1 MPRPKIRD
9 SKQKRMAE
17 QLKIRQETQDDF
29 KEVFEV
35 NHIAFGQDNEAKL
48 VDGLRNNPTVFIPEL
63 SLVATDNNKIVGH
76 ILFTKIRIK
85 DNNGNINESLG
96 LAPMAVRPEFQK
108 SGIGGQLIKQ
118 GLKVAKEL
126 GFKSV
131 IVLGHKHYYPRF
143 GFEPADKWNIK
154 SPFDIPSDVFMAS
167 ELVKDGLK
175 NISGTVTYPK
185 EFETV

>member
-1 MPRPKIRD
+1 MT
-9 SKQKRMAE
+9 E
-17 QLKIRQETQDDF
+17 QLRIRQETPDDF
-29 KEVFEV
+29 KEIFEV

-48 VDGLRNNPTVFIPEL
+48 VDALRSNPTLFIPEL
-63 SLVATDNNKIVGH
+63 SLVATVNNKIVGH
-76 ILFTKIRIK
+76 ILITKIIIK
-85 DNNGNINESLG
+85 DNNGNLNESLG

-118 GLKVAKEL
+118 GLKVAAEL

-131 IVLGHKHYYPRF
+131 IVLGHKHYYPKF
-143 GFEPADKWNIK
+143 GFEPADKWKIK
-154 SPFDIPSDVFMAS
+154 APFDVPSNVFMAI

-175 NISGTVTYPK
+175 NISGTVIYPK